1 MSSHAVTIPLSAGE
15 TVSGE
20 LCVPEAW
27 EPGRAPAVI
36 VAHGAGNDMH
46 TPLLV
51 HFSRGLCRAGRL
63 SLRFN
68 FPYKERG
75 GRAPDPQAR
84 LVRTWE
90 ATFRFLASHPACGTP
105 LILAAG
111 KSMGGRIA
119 SHAAAEGLIVPA
131 GLIFL
136 GYPLHPA
143 GRPERMRDAHLDA
156 IAAPMLFFAGT
167 RDPLCPL
174 ERLQGVLARLGPRAA
189 LEVIEG
195 GDHSFVPPKPAAR
208 PIEAIYDRIVER
220 TLAWLPSA
228 A

>member
-1 MSSHAVTIPLSAGE
+1 MISEAVTIPLSAGE
-15 TVSGE
+15 TVSGK

-46 TPLLV
+46 TPLLA
-51 HFSRGLCRAGRL
+51 HFSRGLGQAGRL

-68 FPYKERG
+68 FPYTECGR
-75 GRAPDPQAR
+75 RAPDPQAK

-90 ATFRFLASHPACGTP
+90 AAVRFLASHPACGRSP
-105 LILAAG
+105 IIVAG

-119 SHAAAEGLIVPA
+119 SHAAAEGLIAPA

-143 GRPERMRDAHLDA
+143 GKPDRMRDAHLYDL
-156 IAAPMLFFAGT
+156 AAPMLFFAGT

-174 ERLQGVLARLGPRAA
+174 ERLRGVLARLDPRAE
-189 LEVIEG
+189 LEVLEG
-195 GDHSFVPPKPAAR
+195 GDHSFVPPKLAAT
-208 PIEAIYDRIVER
+208 PMETIYDRIVER
-220 TLAWLPSA
+220 TLAWMSIVV
-228 A
+228 